1 MGERDYSSQ
10 GLMGERDHKI
20 REERDWGA
28 GVDEGRDQGG
38 RESIWSGG
46 CCVAKGGCPMGVK
59 SERFWWQSAR
69 RAARRARPRGEKPE
83 GRTRRAA
90 RAEEATGTGRGQAS
104 L

>member
-28 GVDEGRDQGG
+28 GVDEGRDQGR

-46 CCVAKGGCPMGVK
+46 CCVAKGACPMGVK
-59 SERFWWQSAR
+59 SERFWWQSAS
-69 RAARRARPRGEKPE
+69 RGSDRN
-83 GRTRRAA
+83 RTRPG
-90 RAEEATGTGRGQAS
+90 EPLTRGVVSRGDKSSKQS
-104 L
+104 LSLSGS